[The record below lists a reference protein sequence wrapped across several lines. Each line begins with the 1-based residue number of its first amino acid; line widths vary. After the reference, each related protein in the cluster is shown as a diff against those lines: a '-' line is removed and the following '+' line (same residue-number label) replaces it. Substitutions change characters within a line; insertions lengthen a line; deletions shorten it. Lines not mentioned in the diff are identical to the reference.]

1 MTKTTNTFNPWPEIE
16 APAEPL
22 GARVMVQLR
31 RVQSVSSGGV
41 LIPTAAKEH
50 EENNTQVA
58 KVVSVGALAFK
69 DRHSLEPWPEG
80 NWVEIGDIVRVPKY
94 AGDVIVVKDPEDP
107 TGRESVKFVTFRDT
121 DLIAKYTDLSAFRPE
136 IY

>member
-1 MTKTTNTFNPWPEIE
+1 MTTKTSDFNPWPQIK

-31 RVQSVSSGGV
+31 LVQSVTKGGIH
-41 LIPTAAKEH
+41 LPGAAKEH

-69 DRHSLEPWPEG
+69 DRHTLEPWPEG

-94 AGDVIVVKDPEDP
+94 AGDVIVVKDPDDP
-107 TGRESVKFVTFRDT
+107 SGRDGVKFVTFRDT
-121 DLIAKYTDLSAFRPE
+121 DIIAKYTDADAARAE
-136 IY
+136 TY